1 MINYEIVEE
10 TITPFELQRA
20 DEIFTTNVIKG
31 IQSISKYR
39 KKKYSRDAATEL
51 LSLLKEKLF

>member
-1 MINYEIVEE
+1 MNYDIVEE

-31 IQSISKYR
+31 IQSVSKYR
-39 KKKYSRDAATEL
+39 KKEFTRELATEL
-51 LSLLKEKLF
+51 LDVFNDKFFN